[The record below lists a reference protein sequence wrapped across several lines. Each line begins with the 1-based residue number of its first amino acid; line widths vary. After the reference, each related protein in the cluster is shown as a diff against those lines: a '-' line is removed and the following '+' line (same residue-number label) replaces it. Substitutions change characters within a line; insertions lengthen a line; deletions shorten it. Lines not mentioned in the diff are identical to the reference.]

1 MSSWAQPSADWT
13 SWPTVAENTGVHRR
27 KIPSFPESS
36 VNKTGPRIVLSG
48 ESTMNPVNTFGRRAA
63 LIAVVLAVAVLSAGP
78 ASAQAFKW
86 WQSERF
92 KKELGLTQDQST
104 RIEDVFQHTLPGL
117 RKQKESLDKA
127 EADFNQMVE
136 TSDDA

>member
-1 MSSWAQPSADWT
+1 
-13 SWPTVAENTGVHRR
+13 
-27 KIPSFPESS
+27 
-36 VNKTGPRIVLSG
+36 
-48 ESTMNPVNTFGRRAA
+48 MNPVNTFGRRAA
-63 LIAVVLAVAVLSAGP
+63 LIAIALSVAVLWAVP

-136 TSDDA
+136 TSDDAQVMAQVTVDIGGQTVVAAVTRGGVEQLGVAAGDDVTVLIKATEVMLGK